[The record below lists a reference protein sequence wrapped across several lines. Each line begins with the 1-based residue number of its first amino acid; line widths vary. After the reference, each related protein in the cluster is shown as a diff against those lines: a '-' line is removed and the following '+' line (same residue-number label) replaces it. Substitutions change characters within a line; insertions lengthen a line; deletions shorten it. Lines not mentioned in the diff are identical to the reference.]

1 MAQKKGLGRGL
12 NDLLGTSDASRSPRS
27 KKTDNDP
34 SSSPEKE
41 VKTVTKEV
49 IKEVVKEVEQ
59 KININLIEPNKSQPR
74 KQFDEEALQELSDS
88 IKKYGVLEPLI
99 VTKKSDYYEIIAG
112 ERRWRAARLAG
123 LKEIPVVI
131 REYTD
136 KEIMEISLIENI
148 QREDLNPIEEAQAY
162 EALIS
167 QYNLKQEE
175 VAERVSKSR
184 STITNS
190 LRLLKLC
197 EDVRQMVM
205 YNMISTGHARA
216 LIPIEDPKLQYETA
230 AIVYDQKLSV
240 RETEA
245 YVKSILQAK
254 PEEEKV
260 KKEPDK
266 DLSVFYSDIENK
278 LKSILGAKIARALHL
293 SFSNMLMLIKFMNL
307 IVYLV
312 VMVIAIKMTKVCK
325 YALVCIALMPTSI
338 LQASSITYDGFVLC
352 FVSLGVVLL
361 INEIISDEEKI
372 NTKLLVAGMVAI
384 TVGSLS
390 KMVYAPLVMLALFIP
405 NRKFSSK
412 KSVIWFKLGILAV
425 CGWMLT
431 TFVLPTI
438 ASMISPDVTA
448 TVDIRGGDTNSGSQ
462 IGNIIGQPFNY
473 AKELLSSIFSFENF
487 GISAETRD
495 PYTIGNLMLMNY
507 GGTVVGPD
515 KFAYVIM
522 ALIMILICKNK
533 EEKPLNVKT
542 KLGVWGLIFIIVVL
556 IWTAMYLAFTP
567 VGQKA
572 IVGVQA
578 RYYLPLIYMLFA
590 LLPWNKKCF
599 DFKREKLIRASLCI
613 VQILGWVL
621 MYQTMI
627 QGRLV

>member
-260 KKEPDK
+260 KKKPDK

-278 LKSILGAKIARALHL
+278 LKSILGAKIAIKA
-293 SFSNMLMLIKFMNL
+293 SNNNKGKIEINYYSQDELDRITEML
-307 IVYLV
+307 Y
-312 VMVIAIKMTKVCK
+312 
-325 YALVCIALMPTSI
+325 SI
-338 LQASSITYDGFVLC
+338 
-352 FVSLGVVLL
+352 
-361 INEIISDEEKI
+361 N
-372 NTKLLVAGMVAI
+372 
-384 TVGSLS
+384 
-390 KMVYAPLVMLALFIP
+390 
-405 NRKFSSK
+405 
-412 KSVIWFKLGILAV
+412 
-425 CGWMLT
+425 
-431 TFVLPTI
+431 
-438 ASMISPDVTA
+438 
-448 TVDIRGGDTNSGSQ
+448 
-462 IGNIIGQPFNY
+462 
-473 AKELLSSIFSFENF
+473 KEL
-487 GISAETRD
+487 
-495 PYTIGNLMLMNY
+495 M
-507 GGTVVGPD
+507 
-515 KFAYVIM
+515 
-522 ALIMILICKNK
+522 
-533 EEKPLNVKT
+533 
-542 KLGVWGLIFIIVVL
+542 
-556 IWTAMYLAFTP
+556 
-567 VGQKA
+567 
-572 IVGVQA
+572 
-578 RYYLPLIYMLFA
+578 
-590 LLPWNKKCF
+590 
-599 DFKREKLIRASLCI
+599 
-613 VQILGWVL
+613 
-621 MYQTMI
+621 
-627 QGRLV
+627 

>member
-12 NDLLGTSDASRSPRS
+12 NDLLGTSDASRTPRS
-27 KKTDNDP
+27 KKTDNDR

-278 LKSILGAKIARALHL
+278 LKSILGAKIAIKA
-293 SFSNMLMLIKFMNL
+293 SNNNKGKIEINYYSQDELDRITEML
-307 IVYLV
+307 Y
-312 VMVIAIKMTKVCK
+312 
-325 YALVCIALMPTSI
+325 SI
-338 LQASSITYDGFVLC
+338 
-352 FVSLGVVLL
+352 
-361 INEIISDEEKI
+361 N
-372 NTKLLVAGMVAI
+372 
-384 TVGSLS
+384 
-390 KMVYAPLVMLALFIP
+390 
-405 NRKFSSK
+405 
-412 KSVIWFKLGILAV
+412 
-425 CGWMLT
+425 
-431 TFVLPTI
+431 
-438 ASMISPDVTA
+438 
-448 TVDIRGGDTNSGSQ
+448 
-462 IGNIIGQPFNY
+462 
-473 AKELLSSIFSFENF
+473 KEL
-487 GISAETRD
+487 
-495 PYTIGNLMLMNY
+495 M
-507 GGTVVGPD
+507 
-515 KFAYVIM
+515 
-522 ALIMILICKNK
+522 
-533 EEKPLNVKT
+533 
-542 KLGVWGLIFIIVVL
+542 
-556 IWTAMYLAFTP
+556 
-567 VGQKA
+567 
-572 IVGVQA
+572 
-578 RYYLPLIYMLFA
+578 
-590 LLPWNKKCF
+590 
-599 DFKREKLIRASLCI
+599 
-613 VQILGWVL
+613 
-621 MYQTMI
+621 
-627 QGRLV
+627 